1 MTHTEELSSRAGT
14 RGRHVKFTP
23 ERIQQIKNLVER
35 GSSREE
41 IAKLIGAT
49 VGSLQVT
56 CSKLGISLRRPSF
69 NNAMGSPRRNDARF
83 TTISAPGSTETVG
96 ALLQLTKEA
105 SGRNSQPPSGKQ
117 PQSAPCEGCGDR
129 ANEVGLASF
138 FISMHYRGEERTSR
152 LPLTQDTIGR
162 LAVEAAFRDVSM
174 GELLSEI
181 IVTMLKRDLCKQC
194 SSIKQLDKRH
204 LSAVMETA

>member
-1 MTHTEELSSRAGT
+1 MDNNGRAKKRGLSLTQSEELSSGAVT

-83 TTISAPGSTETVG
+83 TTISAPG
-96 ALLQLTKEA
+96 
-105 SGRNSQPPSGKQ
+105 
-117 PQSAPCEGCGDR
+117 
-129 ANEVGLASF
+129 
-138 FISMHYRGEERTSR
+138 
-152 LPLTQDTIGR
+152 
-162 LAVEAAFRDVSM
+162 
-174 GELLSEI
+174 
-181 IVTMLKRDLCKQC
+181 
-194 SSIKQLDKRH
+194 
-204 LSAVMETA
+204 